1 MRGPPRW
8 RAQVAPGPAAGRGRR
23 GSRPMPS
30 SRCPAGPTLRP
41 PIGTPAP
48 AARTPRTASST
59 CWAPSARSGP
69 TCQSP
74 PRRHA
79 RGAAGRPRGPRGDHG
94 ALDRWSP
101 GDDMRSAP
109 QCSVRR
115 RKRRRRRLS
124 RHSPG
129 RRSQNWPRLITWC
142 ALSGVS
148 GRFAARPDT
157 SPRPQRLVRARGCVG
172 RSGSSRSRAH
182 FRRKSRPRR
191 RKMNTWCAPR
201 RRMVYSWRTAH
212 PPAAGTEGN
221 GPEPRTA
228 AQKARG
234 PEPRTPARAGQRVS
248 VTFEMDR
255 GRSVSRPRARAR
267 W

>member
-23 GSRPMPS
+23 VSRPMPA
-30 SRCPAGPTLRP
+30 SRSPAGPTLRP

-124 RHSPG
+124 RP
-129 RRSQNWPRLITWC
+129 L
-142 ALSGVS
+142 
-148 GRFAARPDT
+148 ARPPFAELAPADPLVFT
-157 SPRPQRLVRARGCVG
+157 FGGFGAIRRPAGHVSTAAAPRSCTRVRGAVGLQPLEGPLPEEIPSQAPEDEHVVCTTPPNGQLVAIITNRA
-172 RSGSSRSRAH
+172 S
-182 FRRKSRPRR
+182 RR
-191 RKMNTWCAPR
+191 RTA
-201 RRMVYSWRTAH
+201 SATTRTA
-212 PPAAGTEGN
+212 
-221 GPEPRTA
+221 
-228 AQKARG
+228 
-234 PEPRTPARAGQRVS
+234 
-248 VTFEMDR
+248 
-255 GRSVSRPRARAR
+255 
-267 W
+267 